1 MYIHLTLGNKVIDD
15 TIRVNY
21 QFCWFSQDFSSNT
34 FAHSIWSDEGTD
46 TLLYQQVCNMKHPVY
61 VHFHFKMYIK
71 KTQSL

>member
-34 FAHSIWSDEGTD
+34 FAHSIWSDEGID
-46 TLLYQQVCNMKHPVY
+46 ILLLIQVRV
-61 VHFHFKMYIK
+61 
-71 KTQSL
+71 